1 MIDVESS
8 SIDYVDSAFD
18 KQSKYNKTTNP
29 TPNSSP
35 PPHSTILAISKT
47 KTSKVLD
54 SSEKLNNSNV
64 ILSEADNKLSE
75 DADISGKNS
84 GITFS
89 ACETTASGIGL
100 VTNSMKIAKKF
111 EQELNKTKVQPQQPK
126 ENVLKIKNNNE
137 NTNSSVKEK
146 IMLFSSVA
154 STPNKPPS
162 LSRTQNQR
170 PLSQIITNTSK
181 PRQQS
186 SQNLLKNQNTQF
198 ASSYQSIFKST
209 PYSSTSSSASCNRVD
224 ALQKTNNQN
233 LKLNTASS
241 LASSA
246 TALPTTT
253 LTSIETTS
261 LINQSTSNRSI
272 LTPSNS
278 NHNIKS
284 AEKKNSFKSVKDKIA
299 YFSSNQK
306 VNSPNKSII
315 GNKNNN
321 ISKSIEIISSQVQ
334 NAIHT
339 KKTRPKEW
347 DSLKHAY
354 NSNNNENSS
363 ENFKS
368 NFFFKSY

>member
-1 MIDVESS
+1 M
-8 SIDYVDSAFD
+8 
-18 KQSKYNKTTNP
+18 T
-29 TPNSSP
+29 
-35 PPHSTILAISKT
+35 ISKT
-47 KTSKVLD
+47 KTAKVVD
-54 SSEKLNNSNV
+54 SREKITNSNV
-64 ILSEADNKLSE
+64 ILNETDSKLSE
-75 DADISGKNS
+75 ETVVSCKNS

-100 VTNSMKIAKKF
+100 VTNSMKIAKTF
-111 EQELNKTKVQPQQPK
+111 EPELNKTKVQPQQPK
-126 ENVLKIKNNNE
+126 ANVLKLRNNNE

-154 STPNKPPS
+154 STSNKPPS
-162 LSRTQNQR
+162 LPRTQNQR
-170 PLSQIITNTSK
+170 PLSQTITNTNK

-198 ASSYQSIFKST
+198 ASSYQSIFKNT
-209 PYSSTSSSASCNRVD
+209 PYSSTSSSVSCNRVD
-224 ALQKTNNQN
+224 ALQKNSNQN
-233 LKLNTASS
+233 LKLNSASS
-241 LASSA
+241 LATSV
-246 TALPTTT
+246 TVLPTTT
-253 LTSIETTS
+253 LTSIETTTI

-278 NHNIKS
+278 NHNTKS

-334 NAIHT
+334 NAINI

-354 NSNNNENSS
+354 NSNNNENSN

-368 NFFFKSY
+368 NVFFPMLLNFHK

>member
-1 MIDVESS
+1 M
-8 SIDYVDSAFD
+8 
-18 KQSKYNKTTNP
+18 
-29 TPNSSP
+29 
-35 PPHSTILAISKT
+35 SKT
-47 KTSKVLD
+47 KTANVVD
-54 SSEKLNNSNV
+54 SSEKINNSNV
-64 ILSEADNKLSE
+64 IPNETDRKLSE
-75 DADISGKNS
+75 DTGVSCKNS

-100 VTNSMKIAKKF
+100 VTNSMKIAKTF
-111 EQELNKTKVQPQQPK
+111 EPELNKTKVQPQQTK
-126 ENVLKIKNNNE
+126 ANVLKLRNNNE

-154 STPNKPPS
+154 STSNKPPS
-162 LSRTQNQR
+162 LPRTQNQR
-170 PLSQIITNTSK
+170 PLSQIITNTNK

-186 SQNLLKNQNTQF
+186 SQILLKNQNTQF
-198 ASSYQSIFKST
+198 ASSCQSIFKNT

-224 ALQKTNNQN
+224 ALQKTNSQH
-233 LKLNTASS
+233 LKLNSASS
-241 LASSA
+241 LATSA
-246 TALPTTT
+246 TVLPTTT

-261 LINQSTSNRSI
+261 LINQSPSNRSI

-278 NHNIKS
+278 NHNTKS

-334 NAIHT
+334 NAIHI

-347 DSLKHAY
+347 DSLKQAY
-354 NSNNNENSS
+354 NSNNNENSN

-368 NFFFKSY
+368 NVFFKFYKTFISKV